1 MPTETHPIDARPS
14 ISLLAAAILIV
25 GFGVLALAGQFHP
38 RSESTQGSSTDEIAT
53 EAVAEFG
60 D

>member
-14 ISLLAAAILIV
+14 LSLIAAFLLIV
-25 GFGVLALAGQFHP
+25 GAGVVALAIQGQP
-38 RSESTQGSSTDEIAT
+38 PSTAT
-53 EAVAEFG
+53 IPVEAVAEFG

>member
-14 ISLLAAAILIV
+14 LSLIAAFMLIV
-25 GFGVLALAGQFHP
+25 GFGVLALA
-38 RSESTQGSSTDEIAT
+38 TQVQRPSTDATATAT